1 MGMPPSGWIEDAL
14 LGRLLYVSALAAGV
28 PVTEVS
34 RIVGAARLRNAED
47 ALTGLLVF
55 GGDTFCQYVEGPL
68 EAVEALLR
76 RLRADPR
83 HEKLQILVDG
93 ALPDGRRF
101 SDWRL
106 GYVDSFEH
114 DELGLLRTLRDA
126 AALAC
131 FENLLPR
138 LDVET

>member
-1 MGMPPSGWIEDAL
+1 MESSSLAC
-14 LGRLLYVSALAAGV
+14 LLYVSALAPGV

-34 RIVGAARLRNAED
+34 RIVTAARQRNAND
-47 ALTGLLVF
+47 AITGLLVF
-55 GGDTFCQYVEGPL
+55 DGDTFCQYVEGPP
-68 EAVEALLR
+68 EAVEALLQ
-76 RLRADPR
+76 RLHADPR
-83 HEKLQILVDG
+83 HEQLQILIDG
-93 ALPDGRRF
+93 ALPEGRRF

-114 DELGLLRTLRDA
+114 DELGILRALRGD

-131 FENLLPR
+131 FENLVPR